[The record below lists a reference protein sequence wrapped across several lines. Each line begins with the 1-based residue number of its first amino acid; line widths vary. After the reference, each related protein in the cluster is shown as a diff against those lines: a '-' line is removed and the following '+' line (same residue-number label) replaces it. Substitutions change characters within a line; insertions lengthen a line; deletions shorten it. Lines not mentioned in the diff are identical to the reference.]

1 MPVKRTAILCALLTG
16 PLTAQAA
23 EVTFDGFYRARAR
36 VFDTLS
42 LDRTLSASEGMSS
55 STEHRVWLRPTFA
68 LNDQVTTFVDLRAL
82 DGAVWGQETIA
93 PDAYLTGVP
102 VFSDSLAAPL
112 ASGDSGN
119 VDITAWRAWAQVQ
132 AGNSRFDFGRM
143 PLHWA
148 RGIWRND
155 GTTEQ
160 QMMVNHGDSADRVG
174 WELLVQEEFFVGLA
188 VDVKSQNF
196 LNEQDEEIGY
206 SGHLVFRNETTEAG
220 FMSEYR
226 HTASPSPN
234 ERFNLFTLDVTAGSE
249 MGNLDV
255 RLEAVG
261 QFGGG
266 ALPEIG
272 DGVSVTSFGALLEL
286 GLIAEP
292 WIVDLDFGL
301 ATGDEDPNDLQFK
314 TFTFD
319 RDYSVGLFLFEQPMP
334 ILAATVASEVNG
346 GRDLDNVATGDAL
359 ANAVFLKPKLAR
371 ELGKGWTVDASTLF
385 AWAAKL
391 PESMVDQRSYGI
403 EFGTGLTYTGID
415 HLEFSAHVAAL
426 NPGTHYANLPN
437 ELDASFGEMAV
448 GAQLG
453 GLVRF

>member
-23 EVTFDGFYRARAR
+23 EVTFDGYYRARAR

-42 LDRTLSASEGMSS
+42 LDRSLSVSEGMSAS
-55 STEHRVWLRPTFA
+55 MEHRVWLRPTFA
-68 LNDQVTTFVDLRAL
+68 LNDQVTTYVDLLAL
-82 DGAVWGQETIA
+82 DGVVWGQETVA
-93 PDAYLTGVP
+93 PNAYLTGVP
-102 VFSDSLAAPL
+102 TFSDSLAAPL
-112 ASGDSGN
+112 ASTESGN
-119 VDITAWRAWAQVQ
+119 ADITAWRAWARVQ
-132 AGNSRFDFGRM
+132 AGNSRFHFGRM

-148 RGIWRND
+148 SGMWRND
-155 GTTEQ
+155 GTSQQ
-160 QMMVNHGDSADRVG
+160 QMLANHGDTADRFA
-174 WELLVQEEFFVGLA
+174 WEMLVEEEFFVGLA
-188 VDVKSQNF
+188 MDVKSQGY
-196 LNEQDEEIGY
+196 LNEKDEEIGY

-226 HTASPSPN
+226 HTASASPN
-234 ERFNLFTLDVTAGSE
+234 ERFNLFTLDVTAGAE

-286 GLIAEP
+286 GLISDP
-292 WIVDLDFGL
+292 WIIDLDVGL

-334 ILAATVASEVNG
+334 TLAATVASDVNG
-346 GRDLDNVATGDAL
+346 GRDQDYVATGDAL
-359 ANAVFLKPKLAR
+359 ANAVFLRPQLSRK
-371 ELGKGWTVDASTLF
+371 LGKGWTAEASTLF

-403 EFGTGLTYTGID
+403 EFGTGLTYTGIE
-415 HLEFSAHVAAL
+415 HLEFSARASAL